1 MVECRISQPIENALA
16 SEAGSG
22 MALPLLPTIV
32 VAVIVSAASF
42 LCQTPSAPVLE
53 TPVGPPMVEMESRTA
68 QANPAEADPTVAFV
82 PAALAFRDQFPLRDH
97 GAMSVAA
104 TGAVTPPRRPAARVA
119 AKPTLRRTDPA
130 RSETARAESAR
141 PDAVRVPSVA
151 VAKAPAVAPEPF
163 RVEAEAEEDL
173 VPRLA
178 LPFAPAIS
186 AISRAGSFVGTQ
198 SAAAGAKA
206 VALGN
211 VVTGL
216 VDSLPLR
223 P

>member
-1 MVECRISQPIENALA
+1 MVECRISQPVENALA

-42 LCQTPSAPVLE
+42 LCQTPSATVPE
-53 TPVGPPMVEMESRTA
+53 TPIGPPMVEMESRTA
-68 QANPAEADPTVAFV
+68 QASPTEADPVAPFV
-82 PAALAFRDQFPLRDH
+82 PAAFAFRDQFPLRDH

-104 TGAVTPPRRPAARVA
+104 MGAVTAPRHAAPRVA
-119 AKPTLRRTDPA
+119 AKPSLRRTDPE
-130 RSETARAESAR
+130 RSETARAEFAR
-141 PDAVRVPSVA
+141 PDAVRAPSV
-151 VAKAPAVAPEPF
+151 VAARAPAAAPEPF
-163 RVEAEAEEDL
+163 RVEAEADEDL

-198 SAAAGAKA
+198 SAAAGARA